1 MQRHQWD
8 EAENALREAVTIAE
22 AIGNPTQIWKS
33 YLSLGRFH
41 TERKRPEL
49 AGQAFKAAREVV
61 DQMKANLQHSGLRA
75 SLESA
80 PMIQRVYKLSGR

>member
-8 EAENALREAVTIAE
+8 EVESALREAVTIAE

-41 TERKRPEL
+41 TGGKSRSWPGRRLKLPER
-49 AGQAFKAAREVV
+49 
-61 DQMKANLQHSGLRA
+61 
-75 SLESA
+75 
-80 PMIQRVYKLSGR
+80 LSTG